1 LKLLKNRRLKHEEAC
16 EADGRRL
23 GGPVTEIKGEKS
35 VVYELRC
42 HEKDVGKVIGR
53 SGKTVGAMRTLL
65 GAIAARDGRRAMLE
79 VVE

>member
-1 LKLLKNRRLKHEEAC
+1 MKKLVTQMVAALVDQPRHVK
-16 EADGRRL
+16 
-23 GGPVTEIKGEKS
+23 VTEIKGEKS

-42 HEKDVGKVIGR
+42 HEKDVGKIIGR

>member
-1 LKLLKNRRLKHEEAC
+1 MKKLVKQMVAALVDHPRHGKI
-16 EADGRRL
+16 
-23 GGPVTEIKGEKS
+23 VEIKGEKS

-65 GAIAARDGRRAMLE
+65 GAISARDGRRAMLE

>member
-1 LKLLKNRRLKHEEAC
+1 MKKLVKQMVAALVDQPRHVK
-16 EADGRRL
+16 
-23 GGPVTEIKGEKS
+23 VTEIKGEKS

-65 GAIAARDGRRAMLE
+65 GAIAARDGRRTMLE

>member
-1 LKLLKNRRLKHEEAC
+1 VKKLVKQMIAALVDQPRHIQI
-16 EADGRRL
+16 
-23 GGPVTEIKGEKS
+23 TEIKGDKS

-42 HEKDVGKVIGR
+42 HAKDIGKVIGR
-53 SGKTVGAMRTLL
+53 NGKTIGAMRTLL

>member
-1 LKLLKNRRLKHEEAC
+1 MKKLVKQMVAALVDQPRHVKI
-16 EADGRRL
+16 
-23 GGPVTEIKGEKS
+23 TEIKGDKS
-35 VVYELRC
+35 IVYELRC

>member
-1 LKLLKNRRLKHEEAC
+1 MKKLVKQMVTALVDHPRHVKI
-16 EADGRRL
+16 
-23 GGPVTEIKGEKS
+23 TEIKGDKS
-35 VVYELRC
+35 IIFELRC

>member
-1 LKLLKNRRLKHEEAC
+1 MKNLVKKMLVSLVDHPRHVKI
-16 EADGRRL
+16 
-23 GGPVTEIKGEKS
+23 TEIKGEKS
-35 VVYELRC
+35 VVYEVRC

-65 GAIAARDGRRAMLE
+65 GAIAIRSGRRALLE